1 MNRANQTPPQS
12 DRAKATRW
20 AGGILMIGAVLFGGG
35 CSSDSQP
42 AVLSPGAPLTV
53 DTTFRDCATC
63 PPMRVLAPGTFEQGT
78 PTGSADALPYE
89 QPAHAVTIEYSF
101 AAGINEVTVG
111 QFAEFATE
119 YPRDRKGCDTYDG
132 EWRAQNTLS
141 WRDATRQQDDSYPVT
156 CVSWQ
161 DASDYAAWLSLRT
174 GETYRL
180 PSASEWEYL
189 ARAGL
194 AAVPWTQREDA
205 CAHANAAD
213 TTAVAR
219 FPGWAAFECRD
230 QYVESAPVGTFA
242 SNAFGLTDTLGNA
255 FEWVQDCWRD
265 DYTNAPADGAAV
277 LEGDCGQRE
286 ARGGSWFTTPAFV
299 RAAYRNRYAAA
310 YRSNS
315 LGFRLVREIKKQ

>member
-1 MNRANQTPPQS
+1 MNRVNQTPPQTP
-12 DRAKATRW
+12 AKATRW
-20 AGGILMIGAVLFGGG
+20 VGGLALVGAALFAAG
-35 CSSDSQP
+35 CSSDSHP
-42 AVLSPGAPLTV
+42 GVLLPGAPLTA
-53 DTTFRDCATC
+53 DATFQDCADC
-63 PPMRVLAPGTFEQGT
+63 PPMRVLAPGTFEQGS
-78 PTGSADALPYE
+78 PAGGADALAHE
-89 QPAHAVTIEYSF
+89 RPAHAVTIAYSF
-101 AAGINEVTVG
+101 AAGVNEVTVG
-111 QFAEFATE
+111 QFAQFATE
-119 YPRDRKGCDTYDG
+119 YPRDRQGCDSYDG
-132 EWRAQNTLS
+132 EWRNQTTLS
-141 WRDATRQQDDSYPVT
+141 WRNATRQQNASYPVT

-161 DASDYAAWLSLRT
+161 DAADYAAWLSLRT

-189 ARAGL
+189 ARAGV
-194 AAVPWTQREDA
+194 AESPWTHRADA

-230 QYVESAPVGTFA
+230 DYVEAAPVGTFA
-242 SNAFGLTDTLGNA
+242 ANAFGLTDTLGNA

-265 DYTNAPADGAAV
+265 DYANAPADGSAV

-286 ARGGSWFTTPAFV
+286 ARGGSWFTTPAYV

-315 LGFRLVREIKKQ
+315 LGFRLVREIKKP